1 MLRED
6 KVAMSARRF
15 LSNGSQQTQ
24 EQLYYSEWETVQEK
38 CGRVAMQDTVG
49 SHINPRLPLRPGPK
63 DREIQFCVR
72 LGSIW
77 EAEGIGSL

>member
-1 MLRED
+1 MGRR
-6 KVAMSARRF
+6 KVRAKGK
-15 LSNGSQQTQ
+15 LQGSQQTQ